1 MNQESLRLLKHQNHL
16 HLKCPPYIINTIL
29 TSKTQDA
36 DQMKKHKSSERN
48 TPLALTIG
56 LLLIISVFAM
66 SSCAKHKAK
75 EESEP
80 TLADSSVTT
89 AEKTE
94 PSDTTSLTDGS
105 SETSGEV
112 TDTSASTS
120 VSEEPTESFTDSIN
134 FNPSDSDSTAPS
146 GAETT
151 PGTGS
156 TDTPSGN
163 PTKAPKATATPKPKA
178 TATPK
183 PKATATPAPKENT
196 PTPVP
201 KENTPTPKPQPKPSG
216 DASSSGAEEFL
227 SLVNAERSSKG
238 LAPLSLDSNLSKGAR
253 TRAIELSSDFSH
265 TRPNGSSG
273 KDVIFDVGFSSYL
286 YRGECIAAGPGSISA
301 VYETWK
307 NSDGH
312 YKIMTKDKANKMGI
326 GYATVNGTTYWC
338 LLVVGV

>member
-1 MNQESLRLLKHQNHL
+1 
-16 HLKCPPYIINTIL
+16 
-29 TSKTQDA
+29 
-36 DQMKKHKSSERN
+36 MKKHKTSERN

-112 TDTSASTS
+112 TDTSASSS

-216 DASSSGAEEFL
+216 DASSS
-227 SLVNAERSSKG
+227 
-238 LAPLSLDSNLSKGAR
+238 
-253 TRAIELSSDFSH
+253 IELSSDFSH

>member
-1 MNQESLRLLKHQNHL
+1 
-16 HLKCPPYIINTIL
+16 
-29 TSKTQDA
+29 
-36 DQMKKHKSSERN
+36 MKKHKTSERN

-105 SETSGEV
+105 SEPSGEV

-151 PGTGS
+151 PGAGS
-156 TDTPSGN
+156 TDNPSTDPTKA

-201 KENTPTPKPQPKPSG
+201 KENTPTPKPQPKPKG
-216 DASSSGAEEFL
+216 EASSSSAQALLDKINAKRAEAG
-227 SLVNAERSSKG
+227 V
-238 LAPLSLDSNLSKGAR
+238 APLSLSDAMNKAAR
-253 TRAIELSSDFSH
+253 VRAAELAQEYREDH
-265 TRPNGSSG
+265 KRPNGKKGTSALIDQG
-273 KDVIFDVGFSSYL
+273 LTYSYAA
-286 YRGECIAAGPGSISA
+286 ECIAAGQGS
-301 VYETWK
+301 VDEVF
-307 NSDGH
+307 NSWMNSEGH
-312 YKIMTKDKANKMGI
+312 RTKMLDPRCKSLGL
-326 GYATVNGTTYWC
+326 GYIAPSEDPQGHGTYWC
-338 LLVVGV
+338 LLLMG